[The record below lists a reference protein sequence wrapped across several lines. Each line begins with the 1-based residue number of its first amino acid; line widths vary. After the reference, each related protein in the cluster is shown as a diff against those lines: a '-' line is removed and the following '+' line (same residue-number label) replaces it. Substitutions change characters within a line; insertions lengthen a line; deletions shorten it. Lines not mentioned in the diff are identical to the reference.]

1 MRATPVQVKICG
13 ITNLR
18 DAHRAVE
25 LGADALGFI
34 FYPGSP
40 RAISPEKAREIIE
53 TLPPLVATVGV
64 FVNETIDAVREVRRL
79 AGLSLVQLHGD
90 ETPEAV
96 SALGPSVIKTI
107 RVKGIESFDG
117 IDRYHPRAFLLDT
130 HADAAYGGTG
140 ERFSWD
146 LTQWVEGT
154 PFFLAGGLNPDNV
167 AAAIAATRPYGV
179 DVSSGVEESP
189 GRKDPVRL
197 KAFIDNAKAA
207 A

>member
-1 MRATPVQVKICG
+1 VSVQVKICG

-40 RAISPEKAREIIE
+40 RAVSPEKAREIIE
-53 TLPPLVATVGV
+53 TLPPLVSTVGV
-64 FVNETIDAVREVRRL
+64 FVNEDIDTVRAVRRL
-79 AGLSLVQLHGD
+79 AGLALVQLHGD
-90 ETPEAV
+90 ETPETV

-107 RVKGIESFDG
+107 RVKGVESFDA

-130 HADAAYGGTG
+130 HADQAYGGTG
-140 ERFSWD
+140 QRFAWD
-146 LTQWVEGT
+146 LTQWVEGV
-154 PFFLAGGLNPDNV
+154 PFFLAGGLTPDNV
-167 AAAIAATRPYGV
+167 AEAIAVTRPYGV
-179 DVSSGVEESP
+179 DVSSGVEASP
-189 GRKDPVRL
+189 GVKDPARL
-197 KAFIDNAKAA
+197 KAFIANAKAA